1 MIFIN
6 EKNELMN
13 KLNEINEQA
22 KYLGIN
28 LLDCENPS
36 YRVKQFYLEEDNEIY
51 FEREEIKDDKS

>member
-22 KYLGIN
+22 KGLGVN
-28 LLDCENPS
+28 LLDCENPN
-36 YRVKQFYLEEDNEIY
+36 YRVKQFYLDEDNEIY
-51 FEREEIKDDKS
+51 FECEEIKDGKS